1 MHGFD
6 GIVCHNDIVP
16 STPNIEFDVCS
27 LLSQQHFLSQEL
39 DFELRNAG
47 REGADA
53 LLSESSVTERQ
64 FICPSYQ
71 YP

>member
-53 LLSESSVTERQ
+53 LWSESGVTERQ